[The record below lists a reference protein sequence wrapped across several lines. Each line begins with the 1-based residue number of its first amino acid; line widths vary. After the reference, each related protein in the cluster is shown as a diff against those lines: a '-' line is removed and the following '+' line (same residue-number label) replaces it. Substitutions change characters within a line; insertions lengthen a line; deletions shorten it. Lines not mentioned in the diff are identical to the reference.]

1 MKMFKRA
8 LCVMMAVLLVAL
20 SVTGCSAPK
29 LTIGGTPDTAAKV
42 GDVTI
47 STGEYLAY
55 LYESF
60 YNLYYSQGLYQYE
73 QYGTDVWTQKFPYG
87 EGDDAEELELADY
100 IRRMAQDS
108 ILRQIA
114 IQQLL
119 DENELTWDAEEEKA
133 IDEDLEKNLT
143 ADAYLPIGVSNENYI
158 KMYKTTSLGE
168 SSLFYGLY
176 GEGGKKE
183 MGKDDRR
190 AYYDKNMLSYKMMSK
205 EMLDSNGA
213 ELKEADQKEIT
224 TLLDGYLDLY
234 KRTGSFEKVVD
245 EANAKAAAEGEEIT
259 PSTDKDNRRNN
270 DATQMDEELV
280 KVIRDIPVGQAK
292 VVTYKAGGSTLTA
305 ALILRLDINEPATL
319 FDEMTE
325 QIIYGAKFE
334 EFDKEVQKRVDT
346 LHAEWD
352 KKVMKKCDPRNFLG

>member
-1 MKMFKRA
+1 MKMMRRA
-8 LCVMMAVLLVAL
+8 LCAMMAVLLVAV

-29 LTIGGTPDTAAKV
+29 LTIGGTPDTAGKV
-42 GDVTI
+42 GDITI

-55 LYESF
+55 LYGTF
-60 YNLYYSQGLYQYE
+60 YDLYYSQGLYQYE
-73 QYGTDVWTQKFPYG
+73 QYGTDIWTQKYPYG
-87 EGDDAEELELADY
+87 EGDDAEQLSLVDY
-100 IRRMAQDS
+100 MHRMAQDT

-114 IQQLL
+114 VQQLL
-119 DENELTWDAEEEKA
+119 DENGLKWDAEKEAE
-133 IDEDLEKNLT
+133 IDKDLKENLT
-143 ADAYLPIGVSNENYI
+143 ADAYLPLGFNNDNYI

-190 AYYDKNMLSYKMMSK
+190 TYFDKNMLSYKMISK
-205 EMLDSNGA
+205 EMLDSEGA
-213 ELKEADQKEIT
+213 DLPEKDQQQIK

-245 EANAKAAAEGEEIT
+245 EANANGAAEGEEIT
-259 PSTDKDNRRNN
+259 PSTDADNRRNN

-280 KVIRDIPVGQAK
+280 KTIRDIPVGQAK

-305 ALILRLDINEPATL
+305 ALILRLDINKPDTL
-319 FDEMTE
+319 FADMTE

-334 EFDKEVQKRVDT
+334 EFDKEVTKRVET
-346 LHAEWD
+346 LHAEFN
-352 KKVMKKCDPRNFLG
+352 KRVVKQCDPRNFLG

>member
-1 MKMFKRA
+1 MKMMRRA
-8 LCVMMAVLLVAL
+8 LCAMMAVLLVAV

-29 LTIGGTPDTAAKV
+29 LTLGGTPDTVGKV

-55 LYESF
+55 LYNTF

-73 QYGTDVWTQKFPYG
+73 QYGTDVWAESYPYG
-87 EGDDAEELELADY
+87 EGDDAEELKLVDY
-100 IRRMAQDS
+100 MHRMTQDT

-114 IQQLL
+114 VQQLL
-119 DENELTWDAEEEKA
+119 DENELKYDAEEEAALDK
-133 IDEDLEKNLT
+133 DVEENLV
-143 ADAYLPIGVSNENYI
+143 ADAYLPLGFNNENYI
-158 KMYKTTSLGE
+158 KMYKATSLGE

-190 AYYDKNMLSYKMMSK
+190 AYFDKNMISYKMISK

-213 ELKEADQKEIT
+213 ELSEKDQENIT

-234 KRTGSFEKVVD
+234 NRTGSFEKVVD
-245 EANAKAAAEGEEIT
+245 EANANAADKDEEIT
-259 PSTDKDNRRNN
+259 PSTDADNRRNN

-280 KVIRDIPVGQAK
+280 KTIRDIPVGKAK
-292 VVTYKAGGSTLTA
+292 VVTYKAGGTTLTA
-305 ALILRLDINEPATL
+305 ALILHLDINDPATL
-319 FDEMTE
+319 FADMAD
-325 QIIYGAKFE
+325 QIVYGAKYE
-334 EFDKEVQKRVDT
+334 EFDKEVDKRVDT
-346 LHAEWD
+346 LHAEFD
-352 KKVMKKCDPRNFLG
+352 KGAIKKCDPRNFLG